1 MDNPNSGYSCAD
13 PWETHLH
20 CEWMH
25 SHFEDCD
32 CVELP
37 HIGTIGI
44 GSLVLDLHALGVFF
58 GNPLLPKDT
67 CRPARVEFKLL
78 KDQLPIQVPGFRLYA
93 APKGPGTQSGSTIEL
108 WTF

>member
-20 CEWMH
+20 CEWMR

-32 CVELP
+32 WVELP

-44 GSLVLDLHALGVFF
+44 GSLVLDLHAAFLVTPYSGQ
-58 GNPLLPKDT
+58 KT
-67 CRPARVEFKLL
+67 PAGW
-78 KDQLPIQVPGFRLYA
+78 PGLN
-93 APKGPGTQSGSTIEL
+93 
-108 WTF
+108 